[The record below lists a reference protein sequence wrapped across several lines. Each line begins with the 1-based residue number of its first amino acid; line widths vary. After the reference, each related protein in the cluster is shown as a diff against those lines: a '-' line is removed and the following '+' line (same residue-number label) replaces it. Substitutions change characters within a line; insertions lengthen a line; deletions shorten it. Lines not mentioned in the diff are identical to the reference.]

1 MAEGQSN
8 SEQNKEIEDKI
19 NVNKIALKILKDKK
33 KIQSDVKSS
42 VENYSSNGDGL
53 EKNLKEKIDNYSS
66 EQFKNKK
73 KQFKSQGKSQLNSL
87 VSILKT
93 SMFGTGNTSTEQFVT
108 DIFIKAAN
116 NSKGRIKN
124 ILTTETIS
132 ALGCSQE
139 QSYIPRDIYIS
150 VSSLD
155 IFGKTLTNS
164 PNSIP
169 GKYLYEN
176 QSFSPVSIPRAFNR
190 ELYNR
195 IQNQG
200 VSYSQEYGINYLGV
214 TNQPLFDITYV
225 TKSGQTSGF
234 FYKVD
239 LQQRYTGYKVVDFL
253 GDYLDSIDVV
263 NIKEIYKN
271 VLDLLTGSVSFSLK
285 MGDDSLRDQT
295 KFEKI
300 LQRILGLCFD
310 NKTEI
315 DVSGVGKLDQ
325 LDQIDDQIF
334 TMDEIDNIE
343 IENKIKN
350 ILSGVIEFQD
360 CGQIQLPIS
369 SPTILNLLDGFDSPN
384 LTTKDYDFLAK
395 NMLDTLSQNPEWKIK
410 LPNVPNLSDI
420 INLEFIKLIPIAII
434 NSLLSPKHL
443 FPLYVMSK
451 SLGNSLSDDI
461 ETLDDFSR
469 IYKKYLIQVASKI
482 SSIFIEELVKEIKT
496 QVKDLIELIIN
507 QQLLE
512 LVNKKNKTI
521 QSVLLLINAGLNA
534 AALIS
539 DYRRCKSIIDE
550 LQNLLQVGI
559 RLASLSGAQIPP
571 VINYLAFAK
580 PGMTPTSILKRY
592 VQKLEESGIPTG
604 DLPDG
609 SPNLGLVAQQA
620 FNEALLDEIAEN
632 SKVTVAISTKEV
644 AGVLYGPNPIINL
657 SGNLE

>member
-132 ALGCSQE
+132 ALGCAQE

-164 PNSIP
+164 PNSVP

-325 LDQIDDQIF
+325 LDQVDDQIF
-334 TMDEIDNIE
+334 TMDEIDNLE

-350 ILSGVIEFQD
+350 LLSGVVEFQD
-360 CGQIQLPIS
+360 CGQVQLPIS

-461 ETLDDFSR
+461 ETLEDFSR
-469 IYKKYLIQVASKI
+469 IYKKYLIQVSSKI

-496 QVKDLIELIIN
+496 QVKDLIESIIN

-632 SKVTVAISTKEV
+632 GKVSVAISTKEV
-644 AGVLYGPNPIINL
+644 AGALYGPNPIINL

>member
-1 MAEGQSN
+1 MISITIGPGDF
-8 SEQNKEIEDKI
+8 KLEDT
-19 NVNKIALKILKDKK
+19 LKF
-33 KIQSDVKSS
+33 Q
-42 VENYSSNGDGL
+42 
-53 EKNLKEKIDNYSS
+53 
-66 EQFKNKK
+66 
-73 KQFKSQGKSQLNSL
+73 
-87 VSILKT
+87 
-93 SMFGTGNTSTEQFVT
+93 
-108 DIFIKAAN
+108 
-116 NSKGRIKN
+116 
-124 ILTTETIS
+124 
-132 ALGCSQE
+132 
-139 QSYIPRDIYIS
+139 
-150 VSSLD
+150 
-155 IFGKTLTNS
+155 
-164 PNSIP
+164 
-169 GKYLYEN
+169 
-176 QSFSPVSIPRAFNR
+176 
-190 ELYNR
+190 
-195 IQNQG
+195 
-200 VSYSQEYGINYLGV
+200 
-214 TNQPLFDITYV
+214 
-225 TKSGQTSGF
+225 
-234 FYKVD
+234 
-239 LQQRYTGYKVVDFL
+239 
-253 GDYLDSIDVV
+253 
-263 NIKEIYKN
+263 
-271 VLDLLTGSVSFSLK
+271 
-285 MGDDSLRDQT
+285 
-295 KFEKI
+295 KI

-310 NKTEI
+310 NDTEI

-325 LDQIDDQIF
+325 LDQVDDQIF
-334 TMDEIDNIE
+334 TMDEIDNLE

-350 ILSGVIEFQD
+350 ILSGVVEFQD

-451 SLGNSLSDDI
+451 SLGNNLSDDI

-469 IYKKYLIQVASKI
+469 IYKKYLIQVSSKI

-632 SKVTVAISTKEV
+632 GKVSVAISTKEV
-644 AGVLYGPNPIINL
+644 AGALYGPNPIINL

>member
-8 SEQNKEIEDKI
+8 SEQYKEVEDKI
-19 NVNKIALKILKDKK
+19 NVNKIALKILKDKQ

-42 VENYSSNGDGL
+42 VENYSSNGDVL
-53 EKNLKEKIDNYSS
+53 EKNLKEKIDNYSES
-66 EQFKNKK
+66 FKNKK
-73 KQFKSQGKSQLNSL
+73 KQYKSQGKDQISSLISVLNT
-87 VSILKT
+87 SIT
-93 SMFGTGNTSTEQFVT
+93 GTGNTSTEEFVRN
-108 DIFIKAAN
+108 IFIKTTN
-116 NSKGRIKN
+116 RSKDRILK
-124 ILTTETIS
+124 ILMDETVS

-139 QSYIPRDIYIS
+139 QSYSPREIYIK

-164 PNSIP
+164 PNDFP

-176 QSFSPVSIPRAFNR
+176 QLFSPVSTPRAFNR

-200 VSYSQEYGINYLGV
+200 VSYFQEYGLNYLGI
-214 TNQPLFDITYV
+214 TNQALFDITYV
-225 TKSGQTSGF
+225 TKSGQTPGF
-234 FYKVD
+234 FYKVN
-239 LQQRYTGYKVVDFL
+239 LQQRNTGYKVVDFL
-253 GDYLDSIDVV
+253 GDYLETIDVI

-325 LDQIDDQIF
+325 LDQVDDQIF
-334 TMDEIDNIE
+334 TMDEIDNLE
-343 IENKIKN
+343 IENKVKN
-350 ILSGVIEFQD
+350 LLSGVIEFQD
-360 CGQIQLPIS
+360 CGPIDFPIS
-369 SPTILNLLDGFDSPN
+369 SPSIPNLLDGFDSTN
-384 LTTKDYDFLAK
+384 LTTKDYDFLVK
-395 NMLDTLSQNPEWKIK
+395 NMLDSLSQNPDWKIK
-410 LPNVPNLSDI
+410 YPQIPNLSDV
-420 INLEFIKLIPIAII
+420 INKEFIKLIPIAII

-443 FPLYVMSK
+443 FPLYVMGK
-451 SLGNSLSDDI
+451 SLDNNLSDDI
-461 ETLDDFSR
+461 ETLEDFSR
-469 IYKKYLIQVASKI
+469 IYKKYLIQVSSKI
-482 SSIFIEELVKEIKT
+482 SSIFIEELVKEIRN
-496 QVKDLIELIIN
+496 QVKDLIQDLIN
-507 QQLLE
+507 QELLE

-521 QSVLLLINAGLNA
+521 QSVLSLINAGLTA

-539 DYRRCKSIIDE
+539 DYRRCQSIIDE
-550 LQNLLQVGI
+550 LESLLQIGK
-559 RLASLSGAQIPP
+559 RLASLSGAGLPP
-571 VINYLAFAK
+571 VVNYLSFTK

-592 VQKLEESGIPTG
+592 VQKLEDSGIPTG
-604 DLPDG
+604 DLPNG
-609 SPNLGLVAQQA
+609 SPNLGLIAQQA
-620 FNEALLDEIAEN
+620 FNESLLDEIAEN

>member
-164 PNSIP
+164 PNSVP

-325 LDQIDDQIF
+325 LDQVDDQIF
-334 TMDEIDNIE
+334 TMDEIDNLE

-350 ILSGVIEFQD
+350 LLSGVVEFQD
-360 CGQIQLPIS
+360 CGQVQLPIS

-451 SLGNSLSDDI
+451 SLGNNLSDDI

-469 IYKKYLIQVASKI
+469 IYKKYLIQVSSKI

-496 QVKDLIELIIN
+496 QVKDLIESIIN

-632 SKVTVAISTKEV
+632 GKVSVAISTKEV
-644 AGVLYGPNPIINL
+644 AGALYGPNPIINL

>member
-132 ALGCSQE
+132 ALGCAQE

-164 PNSIP
+164 PNSVP

-325 LDQIDDQIF
+325 LDQVDDQIF
-334 TMDEIDNIE
+334 TMDEIDNLE

-350 ILSGVIEFQD
+350 LLSGVVEFQD
-360 CGQIQLPIS
+360 CGQVQLPIS

-410 LPNVPNLSDI
+410 LPNIPNLSDI

-461 ETLDDFSR
+461 ETLEDFSR
-469 IYKKYLIQVASKI
+469 IYKKYLIQVSSKI

-496 QVKDLIELIIN
+496 QVKDLIESIIN

-632 SKVTVAISTKEV
+632 GKVSVAISTKEV
-644 AGVLYGPNPIINL
+644 AGALYGPNPIINL